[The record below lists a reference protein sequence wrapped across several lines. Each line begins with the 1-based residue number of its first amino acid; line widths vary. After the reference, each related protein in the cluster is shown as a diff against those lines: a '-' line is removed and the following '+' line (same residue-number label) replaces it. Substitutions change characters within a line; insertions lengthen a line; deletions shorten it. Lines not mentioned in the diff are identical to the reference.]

1 MTSTAHTAGAAG
13 VTLPELVEVVAGEV
27 APATGT
33 LDLYLEDPS
42 RAVRLGRAVESAPE
56 SVERALR
63 AADDAHRAARIEG
76 KRNAVHRAHEA
87 LLHRLLERQRLVA
100 RELIPAAP
108 LLGWYERA
116 KVLAEARHLLAQPI
130 VLHGG
135 LHQPLQLCAL
145 LSTHALHQLTHG
157 AHLLLHALH
166 QVVQ

>member
-63 AADDAHRAARIEG
+63 AADDAHATG
-76 KRNAVHRAHEA
+76 TWSSTP
-87 LLHRLLERQRLVA
+87 
-100 RELIPAAP
+100 PA
-108 LLGWYERA
+108 ERA
-116 KVLAEARHLLAQPI
+116 DLLDAVLEHLPARTATENPATASQDEDEPD
-130 VLHGG
+130 GEWS
-135 LHQPLQLCAL
+135 PLD
-145 LSTHALHQLTHG
+145 
-157 AHLLLHALH
+157 
-166 QVVQ
+166 